1 MKRIQILL
9 IEDNKILQDGISAL
23 LKKQSDMNVVSI
35 IFNEKDILEL
45 ISKLNTDIVLLDRG
59 LPNQNNLNIIKS
71 IKKDCPR
78 PKIIVMDINQSQTDI
93 FEYVEAGVSGF
104 MLEDI
109 SSKEFLKTIRSVYQ
123 GDNILPPYL
132 TDALFS
138 QIIKHEVDESGLSSF
153 NKIVRLTK
161 REKQVMKLISDGD
174 SNKEIAQKLQIST
187 STAKSHVHNILEKL
201 SLSTRVQ
208 IAKHALSSDSQKQ
221 K

>member
-138 QIIKHEVDESGLSSF
+138 QIIKHEVDESDLSSF
-153 NKIVRLTK
+153 NKIVQLTK

>member
-1 MKRIQILL
+1 MKRIQVLL
-9 IEDNKILQDGISAL
+9 IEDNKILQAGISAL

-45 ISKLNTDIVLLDRG
+45 ISKLNTDIVLLDHG

-78 PKIIVMDINQSQTDI
+78 PKIIVMNLIRSQTDI

-138 QIIKHEVDESGLSSF
+138 QIIKHEIDESDLSSF

-174 SNKEIAQKLQIST
+174 SNKEIAQKLQISNN
-187 STAKSHVHNILEKL
+187 TAKSHVHNILEKL